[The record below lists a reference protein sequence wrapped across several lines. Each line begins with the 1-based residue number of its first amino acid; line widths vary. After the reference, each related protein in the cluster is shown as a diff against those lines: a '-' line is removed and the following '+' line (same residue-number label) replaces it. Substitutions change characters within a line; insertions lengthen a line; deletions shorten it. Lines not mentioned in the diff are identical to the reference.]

1 MPFSRSL
8 LHVSVAMENKTEA
21 VIVLYENKDVLVVNK
36 PAGLIVHP
44 DGKTN
49 KQTLTTWILRHYP
62 AISGVGEAL
71 TLSNG
76 EVIERPGI
84 VHRLDQETSG
94 VMVIAKNQGT
104 FLMLKEQFQ
113 SRSLEKRYN
122 AFIYG
127 ELKEEKSVIDRPI
140 GKSRSDFRRRS
151 AQRGA
156 RGELR
161 SAVTEY
167 RVLAG
172 TKEASFME
180 VIPKTGRTHQIRVHF
195 KAIHHPII
203 CDKLYAP
210 KKDCILG
217 FTRLALHA
225 RTLTLT
231 LPSGERETF
240 EAPLPSDFENAL
252 TFLKKAE
259 A

>member
-1 MPFSRSL
+1 
-8 LHVSVAMENKTEA
+8 MENKPSIVYEDKDIL
-21 VIVLYENKDVLVVNK
+21 VINK
-36 PAGLIVHP
+36 PAGLVVHL
-44 DGKTN
+44 DGKT
-49 KQTLTTWILRHYP
+49 KERTLTAWILRHYP

-94 VMVIAKNQGT
+94 IMIIARNQGT

-122 AFIYG
+122 AFVYG
-127 ELKEEKSVIDRPI
+127 EFKEKNGVIDRSI

-156 RGELR
+156 RGDLR

-195 KAIHHPII
+195 KAIHHAVV

-210 KKDCILG
+210 KQDCILG
-217 FTRLALHA
+217 FKRLALHA

-231 LPSGERETF
+231 LPSGERQMF